1 MHKGL
6 KIKLPG
12 ILTVLIAAELILFQC
27 AWANPGNSLQ
37 LLSPAPETHSPETN
51 QLSRKPP
58 EPFVNRSGKVI
69 LGPLVTLKNQLIT
82 STSATANRIAFK
94 GMKFFM
100 TFFPGEELS
109 ITVDSESRPADKVIV
124 LGGHINKGDI
134 STFTMTITQES
145 FLITYQDLENTL
157 TYRVV
162 GNLETGLGKVVEID
176 LRKVPPRY
184 DSEPIVPEG
193 D

>member
-37 LLSPAPETHSPETN
+37 LLSPAPEIHSPETN

-58 EPFVNRSGKVI
+58 EPFVNRTGKVI
-69 LGPLVTLKNQLIT
+69 LGPLVTLKNQLNT
-82 STSATANRIAFK
+82 STSAPANRIAFK